1 MGAHITFPEPSPVMR
16 SGAGRII
23 AGVDRDAAARP
34 ADQPASGSSGD
45 EEFDRARALALS
57 DGIFAFALTLLVL
70 SFSVPAIKDASN
82 GELAEALSD
91 RSGEL
96 ISWLI
101 SFAVIGMFWIRHN
114 AFLRRVVRVNGTF
127 LGINLV
133 FLALIA
139 FIPYPTELLGQYG
152 NAVALS
158 LYAVVV
164 ALLICANALVA
175 DYALTHGLT
184 DDHESG
190 RQRRRR
196 LFDSLI
202 PAAFFLASVPLAF
215 VAGMTF
221 AYILWVALWPF
232 SAALDRLRSR
242 QGA

>member
-1 MGAHITFPEPSPVMR
+1 MR

-34 ADQPASGSSGD
+34 ADQSASGSSGD
-45 EEFDRARALALS
+45 EGFDRARALALS

-70 SFSVPAIKDASN
+70 SISVPVLKDATNSD
-82 GELAEALSD
+82 LARALSD

-101 SFAVIGMFWIRHN
+101 SFVVIGMFWIRHN

-127 LGINLV
+127 LGVNLV

-152 NAVALS
+152 NAVALAF
-158 LYAVVV
+158 YAVVV

-175 DYALTHGLT
+175 EYALTHGLT
-184 DDHESG
+184 DDHESKKKR
-190 RQRRRR
+190 RQR
-196 LFDSLI
+196 LFDSLV
-202 PAAFFLASVPLAF
+202 PAAFFLASVPVAF
-215 VAGMTF
+215 AAGTTY
-221 AYILWVALWPF
+221 AYFCWIALWPF
-232 SAALDRLRSR
+232 GAAVDRLRGR